1 MKLTGLIAATFTPF
15 RENGEL
21 HLARIPEYVDYLVDS
36 RMKGLYIC
44 GTTGEGVN
52 MTVEERQTVA
62 EAFQKAANGR
72 IPVVVQVGANSLR
85 DCRTLA
91 AHAQAIGADFVS
103 ANAPSYF
110 RIENTALLADCMM
123 QIAAAAPKTPF
134 YYYHIPGLTGVSIDM
149 TEFLDRMK
157 AHCPT
162 FVGIKYTDTKV
173 FQFQE
178 AIAYDNGQFDILWG
192 CDEMLLS
199 GLIVGGQG
207 GVGSTYGLVPAI
219 YTDLWA
225 AWRSGDWDE
234 ARRLQLRSW
243 LFVKTFLKHGHS
255 HQTQKAILNM
265 IGFDFGTSR
274 LPIPPLA
281 PGTKENLQ
289 KELANAGF
297 LSLR

>member
-15 RENGEL
+15 RENGDL

-36 RMKGLYIC
+36 QMKGLYVC

-52 MTVEERQTVA
+52 MTVEERQTIA
-62 EAFQKAANGR
+62 EAFQKAAGGR
-72 IPVVVQVGANSLR
+72 IPVVVQVGANSIE

-110 RIENTALLADCMM
+110 RIENTALLADCMT

-157 AHCPT
+157 ANCPT
-162 FVGIKYTDTKV
+162 FVGIKYTDTKA

-178 AIAYDNGQFDILWG
+178 AMAYNNGQYDILWG

-225 AWRSGDWDE
+225 AWQSGDWDE

-255 HQTQKAILNM
+255 HQTQKAILSM

-274 LPIPPLA
+274 LPIPPMA
-281 PGTKENLQ
+281 PGAKENLQ
-289 KELANAGF
+289 KELVNAGF